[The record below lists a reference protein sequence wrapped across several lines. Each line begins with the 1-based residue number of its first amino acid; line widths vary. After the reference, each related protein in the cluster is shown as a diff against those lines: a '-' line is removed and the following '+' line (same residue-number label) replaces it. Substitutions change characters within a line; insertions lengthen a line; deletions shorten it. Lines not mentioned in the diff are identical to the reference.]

1 MGKQAFP
8 VGMGS
13 GHGCADCRWVTE
25 SGHEGDIGYM
35 EVVCKDLQ
43 GIAVL
48 QLMGSVGFGES
59 DKLANEP
66 EILCRSRD
74 AILDLEAVKYI
85 DSAGLGR
92 LVGLVQD
99 YENAGRRLI
108 LAAPQDA
115 VARIFTLTRLDKVM
129 SITTT
134 LDEAVALL
142 SKGA

>member
-1 MGKQAFP
+1 
-8 VGMGS
+8 
-13 GHGCADCRWVTE
+13 
-25 SGHEGDIGYM
+25 M

-74 AILDLEAVKYI
+74 AIIDLEAVNYI

-99 YENAGRRLI
+99 YEKAGRRLV

-115 VARIFTLTRLDKVM
+115 VARIFKLTRLDQV
-129 SITTT
+129 IEIVAT
-134 LDEAVALL
+134 LDEAFGLL
-142 SKGA
+142 GKAS